1 MNYDLCLHIDSNDP
15 AMLRL
20 VLKNAA
26 NYIKGLPGEK
36 FQLAVVANGPAV
48 ILFTDEHADLRELAA
63 PLLAQGV
70 RVMLCANA
78 LADNKIDHAR
88 LWPGCSV
95 VPAGLVDVVR
105 LQREGFAYIKP

>member
-1 MNYDLCLHIDSNDP
+1 MNYDLCLHIDRNDP

-26 NYIKGLPGEK
+26 NYIKGLPGEN
-36 FQLAVVANGPAV
+36 FQVAVVANGPSGTR
-48 ILFTDEHADLRELAA
+48 FTNEHADLRELAA
-63 PLLAQGV
+63 PLLAHGV

-78 LADNKIDHAR
+78 LADNSIDDSR
-88 LWPGCSV
+88 LWQGCTV
-95 VPAGLVDVVR
+95 VPAGLVEVVR